1 MKRLPFE
8 RAVLIEIAIA
18 LVIAGLLILLAPG
31 LALVGLV
38 ALIVLLVVGITFLV
52 EFGFRRRR
60 RRIRQRT
67 RPRAQPPFRG
77 ID

>member
-60 RRIRQRT
+60 RRIMQRT